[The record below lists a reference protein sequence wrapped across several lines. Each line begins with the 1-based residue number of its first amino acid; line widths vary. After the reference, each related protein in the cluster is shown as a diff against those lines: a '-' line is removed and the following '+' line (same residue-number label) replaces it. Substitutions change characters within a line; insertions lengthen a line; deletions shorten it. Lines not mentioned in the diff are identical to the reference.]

1 MQSKLNLQGDKVA
14 VVKPSGLKVVN
25 GQITLTQAEK
35 DKLKKQRVLNK
46 FKEVCMLEKHQAQVD
61 NLKQ

>member
-1 MQSKLNLQGDKVA
+1 VSASEIAKLKEQVETLKEYETEAREQMLVMQ
-14 VVKPSGLKVVN
+14 
-25 GQITLTQAEK
+25 

>member
-1 MQSKLNLQGDKVA
+1 MSASEIAKLKEQVETLKEYETEAREQMLVMQ
-14 VVKPSGLKVVN
+14 
-25 GQITLTQAEK
+25 

>member
-1 MQSKLNLQGDKVA
+1 MSASEIAKLKEQVETLKEYETEAREQMLMMQ
-14 VVKPSGLKVVN
+14 
-25 GQITLTQAEK
+25 

>member
-1 MQSKLNLQGDKVA
+1 VQSKLNLQGDKVA

-35 DKLKKQRVLNK
+35 DKLKKQ
-46 FKEVCMLEKHQAQVD
+46 ML
-61 NLKQ
+61 LKS